1 MAREVVHAVQ
11 AARKNAGLA
20 VEDRIELSLAGD
32 DDLLDAV
39 RAHESYVSAE
49 TLALDLSYDGGGAG
63 AGGHSA
69 SIDGRT
75 IGIGLARIEA

>member
-1 MAREVVHAVQ
+1 VHAVQ

-39 RAHESYVSAE
+39 RAHESYVTTE
-49 TLALDLSYDGGGAG
+49 TLATTLSYDGTLGQPGG
-63 AGGHSA
+63 SV

-75 IGIGLARIEA
+75 INIALARAGPPA